1 MTRITRNLCKYLN
14 VCPQHTHTFPT
25 CVHAGGHVTISKHTG
40 RRDVVDKC
48 LVVAAIRVCLRSAEA
63 SVGACS
69 EKQPAPLHTSNPG
82 PPPQPDGGGG
92 LNGGSV
98 PAHAAACP
106 VVSADKMWVLGWG
119 WGWGKIFTRV
129 LGGIKGKWERPAASR
144 GSLDPVIFVSVEH
157 LFCIA
162 KSESLKISI
171 YFFLPQAQIKE
182 QLQSCRTVRM
192 PFSIMRQIKVYI
204 YSRA

>member
-1 MTRITRNLCKYLN
+1 MLQTRVLLLQPYVSVCAPRKHLSEPAVRNNLRRSTRLTPGL
-14 VCPQHTHTFPT
+14 PHSP
-25 CVHAGGHVTISKHTG
+25 
-40 RRDVVDKC
+40 RR
-48 LVVAAIRVCLRSAEA
+48 R
-63 SVGACS
+63 
-69 EKQPAPLHTSNPG
+69 
-82 PPPQPDGGGG
+82 GGG

-119 WGWGKIFTRV
+119 WGWSKMFTRV
-129 LGGIKGKWERPAASR
+129 LGGMKGKWERPAASR
-144 GSLDPVIFVSVEH
+144 GSLVPVIFVSVEH

-192 PFSIMRQIKVYI
+192 PFSIMRQKKVYI